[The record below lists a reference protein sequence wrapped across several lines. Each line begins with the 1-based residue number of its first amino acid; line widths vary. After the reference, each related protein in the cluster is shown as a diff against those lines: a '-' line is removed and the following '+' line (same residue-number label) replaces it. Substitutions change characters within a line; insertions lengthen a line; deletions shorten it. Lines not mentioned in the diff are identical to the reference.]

1 MRKVLLP
8 ALIIIGASL
17 LIIRVFYLQI
27 IDDSFKL
34 KSDNNAIKIKYDYPE
49 RGYIYDRN
57 GVLLVANQPSYDIM
71 VIPRELNKTDTL
83 EFCKLL
89 NISKEDFIKKVE
101 KARVYSPRLPSVFL
115 AQLNKN
121 EFAAF
126 QEKIRKFE
134 GFYFQKRSL
143 RDYEVDYG
151 ANIFGFITQ
160 ANEKLIEKNNYYKS
174 GDLIGKQGVEE
185 SYEKFLRGIKG
196 VKYFQK
202 DKFNR
207 EIGSYKEGKY
217 DTIAVQGEDINLTI
231 DSEIQKYGE
240 QLMVNKRGGIVAIEP
255 TTGEILALV
264 TAPSYDPSILVGRQR
279 SKNYTKLYHDS
290 IAKPLYDRGL
300 LAEYPPGSPFKIMTG
315 LVGLQE
321 EVVTEET
328 TFVCN
333 HGFSYARGRFQRCHC
348 GGGVRDLHVGIY
360 KSCNAYFSNVYLR
373 TIAKYQKTPYAVDVW
388 SNHIKSF
395 GLGQF
400 MGYDLP
406 TGKKGNIPTSTTY
419 KKIYPNWG
427 YSGKTIISNAI
438 GQGEVLMTPI
448 QLANMMSAVANQGYY
463 YTPHII
469 KKIKGEKIDKKFTT
483 KHVTT
488 IDKKY
493 FPPMISGLFDV
504 KHLYY
509 TLSYNEDNEQAEWV
523 AYELIGHKGK
533 QKHYQR
539 PFFIKDPNVTTGSAD
554 WKNYKNSGYDKGHL
568 CPAGDMISDKKGY
581 DETFYTSNISP
592 QLHAFNEGIW
602 NRLEQKTRYWSV
614 KYEKVYVI
622 TGGIL
627 SSNLSTIGNEK
638 VAVPNFFYKIIGN
651 ISGDKFKMIAFLIPN
666 AKSDKPLYDYVVSV
680 DTIEK
685 MTGIDFFP
693 KLEDK
698 IEANLEKK
706 ADYKEWSF

>member
-8 ALIIIGASL
+8 ALIIIGAYL

-34 KSDNNAIKIKYDYPE
+34 KSENNAIKIEYDYPE

-89 NISKEDFIKKVE
+89 NITKEDFIKKIE
-101 KARVYSPRLPSVFL
+101 KAKVYSPRLPSVFL

-160 ANEKLIEKNNYYKS
+160 ANDKLIEKNSYYKS

-185 SYEKFLRGIKG
+185 SYEEKLRGIKG

-217 DTIAVQGEDINLTI
+217 DTIAVQGEDVNLTI
-231 DSEIQKYGE
+231 DAEIQKYGE

-255 TTGEILALV
+255 KTGEILALV
-264 TAPSYDPSILVGRQR
+264 TAPSYDPGILVGRQR
-279 SKNYTKLYHDS
+279 SKNYTKLYRDS

-315 LVGLQE
+315 LIGLQE
-321 EVVTEET
+321 EVVDEET

-333 HGFSYARGRFQRCHC
+333 HGFAYARGRFQGCHC

-373 TIAKYQKTPYAVDVW
+373 TIAKYKKPAYAVDVW
-388 SNHIKSF
+388 SNHVKSF

-406 TGKKGNIPTSTTY
+406 TGKKGNIPTSKTY
-419 KKIYPNWG
+419 KKIYPNGGWRG
-427 YSGKTIISNAI
+427 TTIISNAI

-448 QLANMMSAVANQGYY
+448 QLANMMSAVANEGYY

-469 KKIKGEKIDKKFTT
+469 KKIKGEKIDTKFTT

-504 KHLYY
+504 
-509 TLSYNEDNEQAEWV
+509 YNKGTAYALRVEGIDICGKTGTAENFAKIDGVRTKMQDHSIFVAFAPKDNPKIAIAVLVEN
-523 AYELIGHKGK
+523 GG
-533 QKHYQR
+533 
-539 PFFIKDPNVTTGSAD
+539 FGSTI
-554 WKNYKNSGYDKGHL
+554 
-568 CPAGDMISDKKGY
+568 AGPIASLMIEKYLKKKISRT
-581 DETFYTSNISP
+581 DLETRVLNISLQGRYAKLGGLSDEVKK
-592 QLHAFNEGIW
+592 QLRINDSI
-602 NRLEQKTRYWSV
+602 LQSKT
-614 KYEKVYVI
+614 KPAI
-622 TGGIL
+622 
-627 SSNLSTIGNEK
+627 
-638 VAVPNFFYKIIGN
+638 PKI
-651 ISGDKFKMIAFLIPN
+651 
-666 AKSDKPLYDYVVSV
+666 
-680 DTIEK
+680 DTTK
-685 MTGIDFFP
+685 T
-693 KLEDK
+693 
-698 IEANLEKK
+698 KK
-706 ADYKEWSF
+706 K